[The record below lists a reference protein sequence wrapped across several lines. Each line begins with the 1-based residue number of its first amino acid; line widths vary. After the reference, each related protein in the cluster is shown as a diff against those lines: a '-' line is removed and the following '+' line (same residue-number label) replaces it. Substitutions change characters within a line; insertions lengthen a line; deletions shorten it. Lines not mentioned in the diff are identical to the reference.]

1 MEIGGKYCI
10 IKLRW
15 EECILGKK
23 LYTKQNVSINK
34 TENLGIPELVVL
46 EENSDD
52 INFEVIHRRYFEDE
66 KPLCPACRS
75 AKTRCSKIVVRKFK
89 DLLWTDNEHKKFKI
103 INLFFHQRYMRCDE
117 CKKSVFPEPI
127 DFGEKGCKFT
137 NRLSDILADGTFQF
151 SYKKVCQHYG
161 VPSST
166 ASIGEVMRRRIQY
179 RESMLQ
185 PLKTPNIISIVELV
199 FFGEFY
205 PVILGVVD
213 DEIYC
218 LDILRDSSE
227 QTCGSFLKTL
237 DGNQVKTIYIDS
249 VDSLFNVVNQYF
261 PMASIVVTDEAIRR
275 YARNAM
281 LAIIHSDGKR
291 FPVVH
296 KDRRLTVLQKDLNDK
311 MVIQRIKE
319 GMKSRPRLQRAYN
332 HYQRLLELM
341 ETKWSVD
348 DLRTWVDQIPTDID
362 EFLTVGDIVDVF
374 GEQLNCF
381 LALDEKPP
389 NNYQFAVQGICDA
402 IKDMPHC
409 IFDVMRGRCI
419 FSVTHDTVEENGELR
434 RYGIKSS
441 RLIDKINEISD
452 NIRKER
458 EYGY

>member
-1 MEIGGKYCI
+1 M
-10 IKLRW
+10 
-15 EECILGKK
+15 
-23 LYTKQNVSINK
+23 
-34 TENLGIPELVVL
+34 
-46 EENSDD
+46 
-52 INFEVIHRRYFEDE
+52 
-66 KPLCPACRS
+66 
-75 AKTRCSKIVVRKFK
+75 
-89 DLLWTDNEHKKFKI
+89 
-103 INLFFHQRYMRCDE
+103 
-117 CKKSVFPEPI
+117 
-127 DFGEKGCKFT
+127 
-137 NRLSDILADGTFQF
+137 
-151 SYKKVCQHYG
+151 
-161 VPSST
+161 
-166 ASIGEVMRRRIQY
+166 
-179 RESMLQ
+179 
-185 PLKTPNIISIVELV
+185 
-199 FFGEFY
+199 
-205 PVILGVVD
+205 
-213 DEIYC
+213 
-218 LDILRDSSE
+218 
-227 QTCGSFLKTL
+227 
-237 DGNQVKTIYIDS
+237 
-249 VDSLFNVVNQYF
+249 NQYF